1 MEKTSCDFLFL
12 DWSRDFFREKL
23 IRLEH
28 QNKVLTLQLQEA
40 ENEKTHIL
48 EANLDIANEKV
59 NRLQTE
65 NRHEKYVF
73 MNILFITQ

>member
-1 MEKTSCDFLFL
+1 MFFILFIFLL
-12 DWSRDFFREKL
+12 NREKL

-40 ENEKTHIL
+40 ENEKTHVL
-48 EANLDIANEKV
+48 EANLDVANERV

-65 NRHEKYVF
+65 NRCENLAAY
-73 MNILFITQ
+73 IR